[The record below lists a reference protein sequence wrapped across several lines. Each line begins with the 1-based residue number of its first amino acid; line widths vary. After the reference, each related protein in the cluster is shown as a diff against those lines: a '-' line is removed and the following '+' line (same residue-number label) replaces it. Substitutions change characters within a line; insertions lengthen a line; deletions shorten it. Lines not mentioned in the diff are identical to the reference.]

1 MSAHPPTPATAWDK
15 ILRSARRARSRLYW
29 AVQSRFGQ
37 VPTTIRLKAS
47 EWDADYAA
55 GKWEGLD
62 SITEVAHYMLI
73 LGYLD
78 YAVPQARILD
88 VGCGHGR
95 LLRLLARFGFAA
107 YLGIDI
113 SSEAVEQAR
122 ALSVPGTRF
131 EVVDMNRW
139 DTDERFDVVLFNES
153 LYYAEDP
160 RRVFERAVGW
170 LAEEGIAIVSTFRQ
184 SPGSRRIWTAVE
196 SVSPEVVAGCS
207 VTDDATGYTWDV
219 RVMRRPRA

>member
-1 MSAHPPTPATAWDK
+1 MPPSPAPTPTAWDR
-15 ILRSARRARSRLYW
+15 LARSARQARRRLYW

-37 VPTTIRLKAS
+37 VPESIRQSAS

-55 GKWEGLD
+55 GNWEGLD

-78 YAVPQARILD
+78 YAVQPARLLD

-95 LLRLLARFGFAA
+95 LLRLLARFGFGG
-107 YLGIDI
+107 YLGVDI
-113 SSEAVEQAR
+113 SSEAVERAR

-139 DTDERFDVVLFNES
+139 DTGERFDAVLFNES
-153 LYYAEDP
+153 LYYAQDP

-170 LAEEGIAIVSTFRQ
+170 LAEDGIVIVSTFRQ
-184 SPGSRRIWTAVE
+184 SPGSRKIWSAVE
-196 SVSPEVVAGCS
+196 SVVTEPLAGCS

-219 RVMRRPRA
+219 RVMRRPQA